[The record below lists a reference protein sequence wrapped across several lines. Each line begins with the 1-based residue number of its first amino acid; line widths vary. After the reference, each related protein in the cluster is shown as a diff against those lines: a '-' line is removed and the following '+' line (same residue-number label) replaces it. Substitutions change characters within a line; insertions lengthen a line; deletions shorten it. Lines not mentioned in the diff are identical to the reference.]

1 MPSADAF
8 AGVKVH
14 WDLTGDA
21 VLPPR
26 YAFGFMACRWGWQ
39 SEAYIEE
46 MLTAFRTGGNTTG
59 GGCKD
64 LRTPKGSEN
73 AFGFLKGYSLYLVA
87 CGIDRLSP
95 VSALFTRSPHLA
107 QARADLGAACLI
119 GKRALPAAIRRS
131 NQCRLARSNQCRLAR
146 SNQCRLAPALVPSLA
161 VPSF

>member
-64 LRTPKGSEN
+64 LRTPKGSD
-73 AFGFLKGYSLYLVA
+73 GFLSVQN
-87 CGIDRLSP
+87 P
-95 VSALFTRSPHLA
+95 SAYFAGTPSSTKISTT
-107 QARADLGAACLI
+107 GN
-119 GKRALPAAIRRS
+119 AL
-131 NQCRLARSNQCRLAR
+131 
-146 SNQCRLAPALVPSLA
+146 
-161 VPSF
+161 